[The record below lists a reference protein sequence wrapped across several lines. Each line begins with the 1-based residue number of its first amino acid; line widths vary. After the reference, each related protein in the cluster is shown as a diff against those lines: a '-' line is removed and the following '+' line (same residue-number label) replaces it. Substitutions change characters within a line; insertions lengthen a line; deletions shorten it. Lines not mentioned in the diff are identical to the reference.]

1 MVSDVS
7 PLTIRGGAERVLAE
21 QASRL
26 AKRGHSVTVVWR
38 ADTEMLTKRFGTSAF
53 CDFQF
58 LVDRRSHFRFLWS
71 SIVGAKKA
79 VDHTLARRGSDV
91 LQLYQPLSGYGALR
105 SRRAVPYLAFTP
117 FLSPAPLEY
126 ASRAGMTDYHRH
138 GPLGRAAQVMLWG
151 VERAC
156 LRHATRIHV
165 LSDYSARQIR
175 QLYRIP
181 SERIIKIQGGST
193 PNASNQPPIATR

>member
-1 MVSDVS
+1 MTRPIRILMVSDVS

-38 ADTEMLTKRFGTSAF
+38 ADTESLTERFGASTF
-53 CDFQF
+53 CDLQF
-58 LVDRRSHFRFLWS
+58 PVDRRSHFRFLWS
-71 SIVGAKKA
+71 SIVGAKRA
-79 VDHTLARRGSDV
+79 VEHTLARQGSDV

-105 SRRAVPYLAFTP
+105 SRRARTLPCLYT

-126 ASRAGMTDYHRH
+126 MSRTGMTGYHRH
-138 GPLGRAAQVMLWG
+138 GLIGRAAQVMLWG
-151 VERAC
+151 IERAC

-165 LSDYSARQIR
+165 LSD
-175 QLYRIP
+175 L
-181 SERIIKIQGGST
+181 
-193 PNASNQPPIATR
+193 